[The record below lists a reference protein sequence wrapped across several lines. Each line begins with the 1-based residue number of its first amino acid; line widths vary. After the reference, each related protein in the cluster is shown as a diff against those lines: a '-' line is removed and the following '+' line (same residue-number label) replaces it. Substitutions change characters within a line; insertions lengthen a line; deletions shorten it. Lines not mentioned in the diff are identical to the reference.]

1 MVWLRLA
8 EVQSLLQHSTKY
20 DRQIN
25 NLQVWLTA
33 RVCPRQ
39 LQAPH
44 TSQSQA
50 LTQIPQLLESAIF
63 HKVVK
68 RVHKK
73 VHEIKLGEKLE
84 DPSEMGGTNIDTPK
98 PDAQRF
104 LRYYMEELKD
114 QFRGTTKK

>member
-8 EVQSLLQHSTKY
+8 EV
-20 DRQIN
+20 
-25 NLQVWLTA
+25 WLTA
-33 RVCPRQ
+33 R
-39 LQAPH
+39 
-44 TSQSQA
+44 
-50 LTQIPQLLESAIF
+50 LLESQTF

-73 VHEIKLGEKLE
+73 MHEIQRGEKLD
-84 DPSEMGGTNIDTPK
+84 DPSEMGGTNIDGPK

-114 QFRGTTKK
+114 QFKGTPRK

>member
-1 MVWLRLA
+1 MVWLRIA
-8 EVQSLLQHSTKY
+8 E
-20 DRQIN
+20 
-25 NLQVWLTA
+25 VWLTA
-33 RVCPRQ
+33 R
-39 LQAPH
+39 
-44 TSQSQA
+44 
-50 LTQIPQLLESAIF
+50 LLNSTTF

-73 VHEIKLGEKLE
+73 VHEIQRGEKLE
-84 DPSEMGGTNIDTPK
+84 DPSEMGGTNIDAPK